1 MVLYTVLGVT
11 RCYRVLHGVT
21 GCYNVLHGVTRCYN
35 VLHGVTECYSV
46 LEGVKTAPHPRYKPT
61 FKCIKFATLEI
72 TIVIFFAP
80 PPHPPPRKTK
90 LCITVVFSFS
100 WDDQLKT
107 MVMQNFGGDKKII
120 MVFSKVA
127 NWIRFIKL

>member
-35 VLHGVTECYSV
+35 VLHVVTECYSV

-80 PPHPPPRKTK
+80 PPPPSPP
-90 LCITVVFSFS
+90 
-100 WDDQLKT
+100 
-107 MVMQNFGGDKKII
+107 QNKIVHNRCFQFLLGRSAENNGYAKFWRGQKGYYGI
-120 MVFSKVA
+120 F
-127 NWIRFIKL
+127 